1 MRIIKKGYKYYEV
14 VSETAKSFNA
24 RELAYRLSKTEEGEI
39 YTKTYD
45 GFYIS
50 HGEGTKYTEV
60 YESGVYEPYTEI
72 RRFSKAKY
80 EVKEVPNKWETFDVS
95 YQW

>member
-1 MRIIKKGYKYYEV
+1 MRIIKKGYSFYEV
-14 VSETAKSFNA
+14 VSETAKFFNA
-24 RELAYRLSKTEEGEI
+24 RELKFKLAKSEDGTF

-50 HGEGTKYTEV
+50 YGEGTKYTKV

-80 EVKEVPNKWETFDVS
+80 EAKEVPNKWEISSIS
-95 YQW
+95 YQD